1 MRPGGG
7 HSFRHKPLKKSRIYI
22 VVFLLS
28 LTKSAQKTQREFNYL
43 SNIKLHAIPFQWP
56 LDPPPLQAIQ
66 QVEIVILKKL
76 KHDEIFFS

>member
-1 MRPGGG
+1 MKRACVMMHQQARKKKKIIKIMRPGSG

-43 SNIKLHAIPFQWP
+43 SNIKLHAIPFQ
-56 LDPPPLQAIQ
+56 
-66 QVEIVILKKL
+66 
-76 KHDEIFFS
+76 